1 MPRTNTTND
10 YVARLT
16 RELVKLPTETEWV
29 EFKEN
34 NADPQEI
41 AEYISALSNA
51 ATLCGKSRGY
61 LVWGVD
67 DSTHEIVGTEF
78 DYRKAK
84 KGNEELE
91 AWIARMINPK
101 TSFRFYSGKVN
112 DRVVTLLEVPAA
124 VREPTKFGTAAFIRV
139 GSNKKPLS
147 KFPDREAELWRL
159 LDTTPYEIRLA
170 AEDLPEDDVLSLLDY
185 PGYYRALGFPIPTA
199 RDKIFADL
207 ENEEFIVRNDAGGWG
222 ITNLGALMIAADLTE
237 FRPLAKRAV
246 RVIQYRGDGRLD
258 GIQERAFTKGYAV
271 SHEEIVQF
279 VMAIIPKEEVIDGAI
294 RHNVVSFPEIAV
306 RELTANMMV
315 HQALDISGTSPMIE
329 VFDGRIEFSNAGAPL
344 VEIDRIVDT
353 VPQSRNEAMAGF
365 MHKCGICEERGS
377 GYDKIVTAT
386 SSQNLL
392 APRVEDQSGKFT
404 KATIYSK
411 IPFDLTS
418 KEDRVRT
425 CYMQA
430 CLASVTANAL
440 TNADVRNLFAL
451 EGNAKVKASR
461 VIKDTVDAGL
471 IKPVDPDTAPR
482 YMRYVPFWA

>member
-1 MPRTNTTND
+1 MPHPSTAND

-61 LVWGVD
+61 LVWGVND
-67 DSTHEIVGTEF
+67 TTHEIVGTGF
-78 DYRKAK
+78 DYRKVK

-91 AWIARMINPK
+91 AWLARMINPK
-101 TSFRFYSGKVN
+101 TSFRFYSDKVDGK
-112 DRVVTLLEVPAA
+112 RVTLLEIPAA
-124 VREPTKFGTAAFIRV
+124 VREPTKFGTVAFIRV

-185 PGYYRALGFPIPTA
+185 PSYYRALGPPIPTA

-222 ITNLGALMIAADLTE
+222 ITNLGALMIAVDLTE
-237 FRPLAKRAV
+237 FRHLAKRAV

-258 GIQERAFTKGYAV
+258 GVQERSFTKGYAI
-271 SHEEIVQF
+271 SHEEVVQF

-315 HQALDISGTSPMIE
+315 HQALDISGTSPMVE

-392 APRVEDQSGKFT
+392 APRVENQSDKFT

>member
-1 MPRTNTTND
+1 MPHASTTND
-10 YVARLT
+10 YVSRLV

-61 LVWGVD
+61 LVWGVED
-67 DSTHEIVGTEF
+67 ATHEIVGTSF

-91 AWIARMINPK
+91 AWLARMTNPK
-101 TSFRFYSGKVN
+101 TSFRFYGDTVDGKA
-112 DRVVTLLEVPAA
+112 VTLLEIPAA
-124 VREPTKFGTAAFIRV
+124 VREPTKHGTTAFVRV

-170 AEDLPEDDVLSLLDY
+170 AEDLSEDEVLSLLDY
-185 PGYYRALGFPIPTA
+185 PGYYRALGLSIPTA

-222 ITNLGALMIAADLTE
+222 VTNLGALMIAVDLAE
-237 FRPLAKRAV
+237 FRSLAKRAV

-258 GIQERAFTKGYAV
+258 GIQERTFSKGYAIA
-271 SHEEIVQF
+271 HEEVVQF
-279 VMAIIPKEEVIDGAI
+279 VMAIIPKEEVIDGAT
-294 RHNVVSFPEIAV
+294 RHDAVSFPEIAV
-306 RELTANMMV
+306 RELAANMMV
-315 HQALDISGTSPMIE
+315 HQALDVSGTSPMVE

-404 KATIYSK
+404 KATIYSS

-440 TNADVRNLFAL
+440 TNADVRSLFAL